1 MRTIPKTVLA
11 SICAHLRNLRI
22 NMPNTALAIALI
34 GLLPWTWGC
43 RSDPP
48 PDRLLVLGIDGMDP
62 QILRTLMTEGRMPH
76 FAALAQRGGFAPL
89 QTSAPPQ
96 SPVAW
101 SSFITGL
108 DPQDHGIFD
117 FVHRDPASLTPFLST
132 VRRRKSGQLELQR
145 RGRPFWEIL
154 AEGGIPTTIFK
165 VPANFPPSQ
174 PAENFGSLPFFC
186 PCDVRSFSG
195 MGTPDMLGTYG
206 TFTYYT
212 EGPYTVPAHLE
223 GGGSSLVA
231 GGELAVPGGKIIGV
245 QLENSWAQ
253 LPLHGPTLDEEPVQT
268 HFAIYLDRQHRSA
281 EIVLGQQR
289 LVLQPGE
296 WSPWITIDYGRKPY
310 SLERLQGIARFY
322 LRAAAPSLQLYLT
335 PVNIHPGNPAMP
347 ISTPPEAAE
356 ELYQALGPHYTQG
369 MPDDTKALEAGV
381 FDYGE
386 FLRQDALAL
395 EERRRQLHY
404 ELGRFAAGVLFF
416 YVHSLDQV
424 CHMLWRAWAPEHPG
438 HRAEFAPYQQ
448 AIADQYVAMDDLL
461 GEAVELLGADAD
473 IIVLSDHGFAAYE
486 RSFNLNSWLAR
497 EGYLALAP
505 QVSLD
510 QAHILNEG
518 HMRWEKTRAY
528 GLGLNALYLNLRGR
542 EQHGT
547 VRPEARESLLGELS
561 QNLLALRD
569 PADGRQVVKKVY
581 RPDPGADPGL
591 APDLIIGYARG
602 YRASGATA
610 IGQLT
615 SAVLQDNLSPWSG
628 DHCMAAEEVPG
639 VLLSNKPLRPIP
651 HHLRDIPVSILAHY
665 GLAPPAA
672 MSGHSIWEE

>member
-1 MRTIPKTVLA
+1 MYSPRLLGPMPNAAFAI
-11 SICAHLRNLRI
+11 ICAHLRYLRI
-22 NMPNTALAIALI
+22 NMLNTALAIALI
-34 GLLPWTWGC
+34 AFLSSAWGC
-43 RSDPP
+43 RSGPP
-48 PDRLLVLGIDGMDP
+48 SDRLLVLGIDGMDP

-76 FAALAQRGGFAPL
+76 FEALARRGGFAPL

-117 FVHRDPASLTPFLST
+117 FVHRDPTSLTPFLST
-132 VRRRKSGQLELQR
+132 TRRGESGELALQR

-154 AEGGIPTTIFK
+154 AEQGIPTTIFK

-174 PAENFGSLPFFC
+174 LAGSFADLPFFC
-186 PCDVRSFSG
+186 PCDVRTFSG

-223 GGGSSLVA
+223 GGGTSLVA
-231 GGELAVPGGKIIGV
+231 GGELVVPGGKIIGV
-245 QLENSWAQ
+245 QLENGWAQ
-253 LPLHGPTLDEEPVQT
+253 LPIHGPTLDEEPVQS
-268 HFAIYLDRQHRSA
+268 HFAIYLDRQHRTA
-281 EIVLGQQR
+281 EIVIGQQR
-289 LVLQPGE
+289 LVLQSGE

-347 ISTPPEAAE
+347 ISTPLEASE
-356 ELYQALGPHYTQG
+356 ELHQALGPHYTQG
-369 MPDDTKALEAGV
+369 MPDDTKALEADV

-386 FLRQDALAL
+386 FLRQDALAF
-395 EERRRQLHY
+395 EERRRQL
-404 ELGRFAAGVLFF
+404 AAGVLFF

-424 CHMLWRAWAPEHPG
+424 CHMLWRAWAPDHPG

-461 GEAVELLGADAD
+461 GEAVAMLGADAD

-518 HMRWEKTRAY
+518 HVRWGQTRAY
-528 GLGLNALYLNLRGR
+528 GLGLNALYLNLKGR
-542 EQHGT
+542 EQHGM
-547 VRPEARESLLGELS
+547 VRPEARESLLSELS
-561 QNLLALRD
+561 QNLLDLRD
-569 PADGRQVVKKVY
+569 SVDGRQVIKKVY
-581 RPDPGADPGL
+581 RPGPRADSDL
-591 APDLIIGYARG
+591 APDLILGYARG

-610 IGQLT
+610 IGQLE
-615 SAVLQDNLSPWSG
+615 SAVLQDNFSPWSRRG
-628 DHCMAAEEVPG
+628 ARRSPEQ
-639 VLLSNKPLRPIP
+639 
-651 HHLRDIPVSILAHY
+651 
-665 GLAPPAA
+665 
-672 MSGHSIWEE
+672 

>member
-1 MRTIPKTVLA
+1 MYLPRPLGPV
-11 SICAHLRNLRI
+11 
-22 NMPNTALAIALI
+22 PNIALVI
-34 GLLPWTWGC
+34 ALLGLLPWGC
-43 RSDPP
+43 RSGPP
-48 PDRLLVLGIDGMDP
+48 PGRLLVLGIDGMDP

-76 FAALAQRGGFAPL
+76 FEALTRRGGFSPL

-108 DPQDHGIFD
+108 DPQEHGIFD

-132 VRRRKSGQLELQR
+132 ARRGESGQLELQR

-154 AEGGIPTTIFK
+154 ADRGISTTIFK
-165 VPANFPPSQ
+165 VPGNFPPSQ
-174 PAENFGSLPFFC
+174 PAWGFANLPFFC

-223 GGGSSLVA
+223 GRGTRLVA

-253 LPLHGPTLDEEPVQT
+253 LPIHGPVQT
-268 HFAIYLDRQHRSA
+268 HFAIYLDRQHQTA

-289 LVLQPGE
+289 LVIQSGE
-296 WSPWITIDYGRKPY
+296 WSPWIAIDYGRKPY
-310 SLERLQGIARFY
+310 SLEHLQGIARFY

-356 ELYQALGPHYTQG
+356 ELHQALGPHYTQG

-395 EERRRQLHY
+395 GERRRQLRY

-416 YVHSLDQV
+416 YIPSLDQV

-438 HRAEFAPYQQ
+438 YQAAFAPYQR
-448 AIADQYVAMDDLL
+448 AIADQYMAMDDLL
-461 GEAVELLGADAD
+461 GEAVEMLGADAD

-510 QAHILNEG
+510 QAHILNED
-518 HMRWEKTRAY
+518 HVRWEQTRAY
-528 GLGLNALYLNLRGR
+528 GLGLNALYLNIKGR
-542 EQHGT
+542 EQYGT
-547 VRPEARESLLGELS
+547 VRPQARASLLDELS

-569 PADGRQVVKKVY
+569 PADGRPVVKKVY
-581 RPDPGADPGL
+581 RPGPRADPGL

-610 IGQLT
+610 IGQLS
-615 SAVLQDNLSPWSG
+615 SAVLQDNFSPWSG

-639 VLLSNKPLRPIP
+639 VLLSNKPLKPIP

-665 GLAPPAA
+665 GLARPAA
-672 MSGHSIWEE
+672 MSGHSIWED

>member
-1 MRTIPKTVLA
+1 MYSPRALGPMA
-11 SICAHLRNLRI
+11 
-22 NMPNTALAIALI
+22 NTALAIVLT
-34 GLLPWTWGC
+34 GLLSWAWGC
-43 RSDPP
+43 RSGPP
-48 PDRLLVLGIDGMDP
+48 SERLLVLGIDGMDP
-62 QILRTLMTEGRMPH
+62 QILRALMTEGRMPH
-76 FAALAQRGGFAPL
+76 FEALARRGGFAPL

-132 VRRRKSGQLELQR
+132 ARRGESGQLSLQR
-145 RGRPFWEIL
+145 RGQPFWEIL
-154 AEGGIPTTIFK
+154 AERGIPTTIFK

-174 PAENFGSLPFFC
+174 LAGSFANLPFFYS
-186 PCDVRSFSG
+186 CDVRSFSG

-223 GGGSSLVA
+223 GGGTNLRA
-231 GGELAVPGGKIIGV
+231 EGELVVPGGRIIGV
-245 QLENSWAQ
+245 QLENSWVQ
-253 LPLHGPTLDEEPVQT
+253 LPIHGPTLDKGPVQT
-268 HFAIYLDRQHRSA
+268 HFAIYLDRQHRTA
-281 EIVLGQQR
+281 EIVMDQQR
-289 LVLQPGE
+289 LVLRSGE
-296 WSPWITIDYGRKPY
+296 WSPWITIDYGCQPY

-347 ISTPPEAAE
+347 ISTPPAAIE

-386 FLRQDALAL
+386 FLRQDALAF
-395 EERRRQLHY
+395 EERRRQLRY

-424 CHMLWRAWAPEHPG
+424 CHMLWRAWAPDHPG
-438 HRAEFAPYQQ
+438 HRAEFAPYQH

-461 GEAVELLGADAD
+461 GEAVAMLGADAD

-505 QVSLD
+505 QVSLE

-518 HMRWEKTRAY
+518 HVRWEQTRAY

-542 EQHGT
+542 EQRGT
-547 VRPEARESLLGELS
+547 VRPEARESLLSELS
-561 QNLLALRD
+561 ENLLALRD
-569 PADGRQVVKKVY
+569 PVDGRQVVKK
-581 RPDPGADPGL
+581 DSGADSGL

-610 IGQLT
+610 IGQLE

-639 VLLSNKPLRPIP
+639 VLLSNKPLKPIP

-665 GLAPPAA
+665 GVAPPAA
-672 MSGHSIWEE
+672 MSGHSIWED

>member
-1 MRTIPKTVLA
+1 MCSPR
-11 SICAHLRNLRI
+11 LRLLTP
-22 NMPNTALAIALI
+22 MPNAALALALI
-34 GLLPWTWGC
+34 GLLSWTWGC
-43 RSDPP
+43 RSGPR

-62 QILRTLMTEGRMPH
+62 QILQTLMAEDRMPH
-76 FAALAQRGGFAPL
+76 FETLAQRGGFAPL
-89 QTSAPPQ
+89 QTTAPPQ

-132 VRRRKSGQLELQR
+132 ARRGKSGPLALQR

-154 AEGGIPTTIFK
+154 AEDGIPTTIFK
-165 VPANFPPSQ
+165 VPANFPPAQ
-174 PAENFGSLPFFC
+174 PAGRPFFYS
-186 PCDVRSFSG
+186 CDVRSFSG

-212 EGPYTVPAHLE
+212 EGPYTVPVHLE
-223 GGGSSLVA
+223 GGGTSLVA
-231 GGELAVPGGKIIGV
+231 GGELAVPGGKIISV

-253 LPLHGPTLDEEPVQT
+253 LPIHGPTLDEEPVQT
-268 HFAIYLDRQHRSA
+268 HFALYLDRPHRTA

-289 LVLQPGE
+289 LVLQSGE
-296 WSPWITIDYGRKPY
+296 WSPWMTIDYGRKPY
-310 SLERLQGIARFY
+310 SLDRLQGIARFY

-347 ISTPPEAAE
+347 ISAPPEAAE
-356 ELYQALGPHYTQG
+356 ELHQALGPHYTQG
-369 MPDDTKALEAGV
+369 MPDDTKALEANV

-395 EERRRQLHY
+395 AERRRQLRY
-404 ELGRFAAGVLFF
+404 ELRRFAAGVLFF

-424 CHMLWRAWAPEHPG
+424 CHMLWRAWDPDHPG

-461 GEAVELLGADAD
+461 GEAVAILGADAD

-486 RSFNLNSWLAR
+486 RSFNLNSWLVQK
-497 EGYLALAP
+497 GYLALAP
-505 QVSLD
+505 HVSLD

-518 HMRWEKTRAY
+518 HVRWEQTRAY
-528 GLGLNALYLNLRGR
+528 GLGLNALYLNFRGR
-542 EQHGT
+542 EQRGT
-547 VRPEARESLLGELS
+547 VRPDARESLLGELS
-561 QNLLALRD
+561 QKLLALRD
-569 PADGRQVVKKVY
+569 PADGRQVIKKVY
-581 RPDPGADPGL
+581 RPDPTADPGL
-591 APDLIIGYARG
+591 TPDLIIGYARG

-610 IGQLT
+610 MGQLT
-615 SAVLQDNLSPWSG
+615 SAVLQDNVAPWSG

-639 VLLSNKPLRPIP
+639 VLLSNRPLKPIP

-665 GLAPPAA
+665 GVARPAA
-672 MSGHSIWEE
+672 MSGHSIWED

>member
-1 MRTIPKTVLA
+1 MYSPP
-11 SICAHLRNLRI
+11 
-22 NMPNTALAIALI
+22 MPNAALAIALI
-34 GLLPWTWGC
+34 GLLSWGC
-43 RSDPP
+43 RSGPP
-48 PDRLLVLGIDGMDP
+48 PGRLLVLGIDGMDP
-62 QILRTLMTEGRMPH
+62 QILRTLMAEGRMPH
-76 FAALAQRGGFAPL
+76 FAALRRRGGFAPL
-89 QTSAPPQ
+89 QTSAPAQ

-132 VRRRKSGQLELQR
+132 TRRGESGQLKLQR
-145 RGRPFWEIL
+145 EGRPFWEIL
-154 AEGGIPTTIFK
+154 VERGIPTTIFK
-165 VPANFPPSQ
+165 VPANFPPAR
-174 PAENFGSLPFFC
+174 PAGSFGNLPFFC
-186 PCDVRSFSG
+186 PCDARVFSG
-195 MGTPDMLGTYG
+195 MGTPDILGTYG

-223 GGGSSLVA
+223 GGGTSLVA

-245 QLENSWAQ
+245 QLKNSWAQ
-253 LPLHGPTLDEEPVQT
+253 LPIHGPTVQT
-268 HFAIYLDRQHRSA
+268 HFAIYLDRQHRTA
-281 EIVLGQQR
+281 EIVLGHRR
-289 LVLQPGE
+289 LVLQSGE
-296 WSPWITIDYGRKPY
+296 WSPWIAIDYGRKPY

-322 LRAAAPSLQLYLT
+322 LRAAAPALQLYLT

-347 ISTPPEAAE
+347 ISTPLEAAE
-356 ELYQALGPHYTQG
+356 ALHQALGPHYTQG

-395 EERRRQLHY
+395 KERRRQLRY

-416 YVHSLDQV
+416 YIHSLDQV
-424 CHMLWRAWAPEHPG
+424 CHVLWRAWAPDHPG
-438 HRAEFAPYQQ
+438 HQAEFAPYQR
-448 AIADQYVAMDDLL
+448 AIVDQYVAMDDLL
-461 GEAVELLGADAD
+461 GEAVEMLGAEAD

-486 RSFNLNSWLAR
+486 RSFNLNSWLAQ
-497 EGYLALAP
+497 EGYLALAS

-518 HMRWEKTRAY
+518 HMRWEQTRAY
-528 GLGLNALYLNLRGR
+528 GLGLNALYLNIRGR
-542 EQHGT
+542 EQRGI

-581 RPDPGADPGL
+581 RPGPRADPDL

-610 IGQLT
+610 IGQLA

-639 VLLSNKPLRPIP
+639 VLLSNKPLKPIP

-665 GLAPPAA
+665 GLARPAA
-672 MSGHSIWEE
+672 MAGHSIWED